1 MTLEDPLASHYRSRV
16 MFSAGIGLGVVVGFV
31 AGSVVA
37 MTLGDVAVGAMRH
50 LVDRLS
56 GRSNR
61 VNFEL
66 LLQ

>member
-1 MTLEDPLASHYRSRV
+1 MTLEEPLGGQCRSRTMLSV
-16 MFSAGIGLGVVVGFV
+16 GIGLGVVVGFV

-37 MTLGDVAVGAMRH
+37 MTLGDVAIGAMRH
-50 LVDRLS
+50 LADRLS

>member
-1 MTLEDPLASHYRSRV
+1 MTLEDPLGSHCRSRA
-16 MFSAGIGLGVVVGFV
+16 MFRVGIGLGVVVGFV

-37 MTLGDVAVGAMRH
+37 LTLGDVALGALRH